1 MFPAATYVFH
11 TSSLF
16 CKWVNK
22 ADVNPLVIVTEWMA
36 TGMTVI
42 RVCIECKLHITIPH
56 GSAVNFHLGLSP
68 FIVLHGDRLLSPLH
82 TRMRNNCS
90 KLKCDLFVNHLSETS
105 LCVYCNVPENAKH
118 YFFHC
123 TQFTNEQYCI
133 SLTFTSELL
142 KRKLK

>member
-1 MFPAATYVFH
+1 MQVAHHY
-11 TSSLF
+11 
-16 CKWVNK
+16 
-22 ADVNPLVIVTEWMA
+22 
-36 TGMTVI
+36 TV
-42 RVCIECKLHITIPH
+42 

-105 LCVYCNVPENAKH
+105 LCVYCNVPENANH

-123 TQFTNEQYCI
+123 NEQYCI
-133 SLTFTSELL
+133 RLTFTSE
-142 KRKLK
+142 